1 MRDEEAQVEP
11 SFERGIGERWENS
24 RKAGTQRPGRRR
36 CSGGWRGGG
45 GKARLERSR
54 WPRPQGPRLR
64 PRPHTVMAA
73 CLSLKWS
80 WPSPL

>member
-36 CSGGWRGGG
+36 CSGGWRGGEE
-45 GKARLERSR
+45 K
-54 WPRPQGPRLR
+54 QGWKGADGPGLR
-64 PRPHTVMAA
+64 APG
-73 CLSLKWS
+73 
-80 WPSPL
+80 

>member
-36 CSGGWRGGG
+36 CSGGGGG
-45 GKARLERSR
+45 GEEK
-54 WPRPQGPRLR
+54 QG
-64 PRPHTVMAA
+64 
-73 CLSLKWS
+73 
-80 WPSPL
+80 